1 MAYRNKNELLDIEGD
16 LIGWDDESSI
26 SLTNEALERDA
37 AAERSTPSMMKKSWK
52 PRRKK
57 PRRPVKSG

>member
-16 LIGWDDESSI
+16 LFGWDDESSI

-37 AAERSTPSMMKKSWK
+37 GGGTSDRAGK
-52 PRRKK
+52 
-57 PRRPVKSG
+57 RPGA

>member
-37 AAERSTPSMMKKSWK
+37 AAERQIEL
-52 PRRKK
+52 
-57 PRRPVKSG
+57 RRPVKSC

>member
-16 LIGWDDESSI
+16 LFGWDDESSI

-37 AAERSTPSMMKKSWK
+37 AGGTSDRAGK
-52 PRRKK
+52 
-57 PRRPVKSG
+57 RPGA